1 MFCGRKNT
9 SKNAL
14 TPVLVFEDLGQGLDA
29 RMFLCSAHKPA
40 TLGDYRRWNKHHLM
54 NEITNEQM
62 AKASK
67 RYAVKASRT

>member
-1 MFCGRKNT
+1 
-9 SKNAL
+9 
-14 TPVLVFEDLGQGLDA
+14 
-29 RMFLCSAHKPA
+29 MFLCSAHKPA